1 MRFLFLFPV
10 NLGAL
15 ANVIATVILAVG
27 VAVLALLIYFEAYLG
42 YVIIA
47 AALYAGYRLCV
58 YINRVGYAK
67 MEEQR
72 REYERSQNAVR
83 NRT

>member
-10 NLGAL
+10 DLGAL

-47 AALYAGYRLCV
+47 AALYASYRLCV

-72 REYERSQNAVR
+72 REYERSQNAAR
-83 NRT
+83 NRS